1 MDNNNDP
8 TITEYLNTLN
18 EIEIKTL
25 KIAQDHL
32 GSSFNIKKSIG
43 FINWKNKLEKSL
55 FTIISFICLSIPPM
69 KMFYCKLFLT

>member
-1 MDNNNDP
+1 MKSTKIIMDNNKDP
-8 TITEYLNTLN
+8 TITEYLSTLN

-43 FINWKNKLEKSL
+43 FINWKNKSEK
-55 FTIISFICLSIPPM
+55 
-69 KMFYCKLFLT
+69 

>member
-1 MDNNNDP
+1 MKSTKIIMDNNNDP
-8 TITEYLNTLN
+8 IITEYLNTLN

-43 FINWKNKLEKSL
+43 FINWKKKSEK
-55 FTIISFICLSIPPM
+55 
-69 KMFYCKLFLT
+69 